1 MKKQFFGIGTQI
13 FYDGPSVGAPK

>member
-13 FYDGPSVGAPK
+13 FYDGASVGAPK